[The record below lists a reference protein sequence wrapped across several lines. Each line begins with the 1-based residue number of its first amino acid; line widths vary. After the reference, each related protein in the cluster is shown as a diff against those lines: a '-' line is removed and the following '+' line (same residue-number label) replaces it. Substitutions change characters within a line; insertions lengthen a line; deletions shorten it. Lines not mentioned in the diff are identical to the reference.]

1 MELVEDAGFTSPV
14 FEVTKHVES
23 ISTIRYYSDADAD
36 ADTDAVA
43 DADTDAVADADA
55 DEINVTDS
63 SVNLD

>member
-1 MELVEDAGFTSPV
+1 MELVEDAGFTSQV

-23 ISTIRYYSDADAD
+23 ISTIRYYADAD
-36 ADTDAVA
+36 AETYAVA